1 MRKFYLILAL
11 LMSALTSS
19 AQTSYEGKMEFDIP
33 EVDITASLLPAKDH
47 DSLADALGEIEGI
60 ESVYISKAM
69 LSAISG
75 RLNNMPSMPN
85 VNAQALV
92 NKLSCI
98 QLIHA
103 EKNNMRT
110 KLKSEVK
117 GIVKKDKYDL
127 LMQVKEDS
135 NKADIYQNVG
145 PQQSA
150 VVMLVEENDGVT
162 AVVFSGKFTTEDVM
176 KMVKK

>member
-1 MRKFYLILAL
+1 MKKIMIKTILCAV
-11 LMSALTSS
+11 MALTTLNAH
-19 AQTSYEGKMEFDIP
+19 AQVKAFEKYSDMNG
-33 EVDITASLLPAKDH
+33 ITY
-47 DSLADALGEIEGI
+47 
-60 ESVYISKAM
+60 VYISKAM

-75 RLNNMPSMPN
+75 RLNKMPSMPN
-85 VNAQALV
+85 VDAQVLV
-92 NKLSCI
+92 NKLSAI

-117 GIVKKDKYDL
+117 GIVKKDKYEL
-127 LMQVKEDS
+127 LMQVKEDN
-135 NKADIYQNVG
+135 NKADIYQHIG

>member
-1 MRKFYLILAL
+1 MKKIMIKTILCTV
-11 LMSALTSS
+11 MALTCLN
-19 AQTSYEGKMEFDIP
+19 AQAQVKAFEKYSDMNG
-33 EVDITASLLPAKDH
+33 ITY
-47 DSLADALGEIEGI
+47 
-60 ESVYISKAM
+60 VYISKAM

-75 RLNNMPSMPN
+75 RLNKMPSMPN
-85 VNAQALV
+85 VDAQVLV
-92 NKLSCI
+92 NKLSAI

-103 EKNNMRT
+103 EKNDMRA
-110 KLKSEVK
+110 KLRSDVQ
-117 GIVKKDKYDL
+117 GIVKKDKYEL

-135 NKADIYQNVG
+135 NKADIYQNIG

-150 VVMLVEENDGVT
+150 VVMLVEEKDGVT

>member
-1 MRKFYLILAL
+1 MKKIMIKTILCTV
-11 LMSALTSS
+11 MALTTLN
-19 AQTSYEGKMEFDIP
+19 AQAQVKAFEKYADMNG
-33 EVDITASLLPAKDH
+33 ITY
-47 DSLADALGEIEGI
+47 
-60 ESVYISKAM
+60 VYISKAM

-117 GIVKKDKYDL
+117 GIVKKDKYEL

>member
-1 MRKFYLILAL
+1 MKKIMIKTILCAV
-11 LMSALTSS
+11 MALTTLN
-19 AQTSYEGKMEFDIP
+19 AQAQVKAFEKYADMNG
-33 EVDITASLLPAKDH
+33 ITY
-47 DSLADALGEIEGI
+47 
-60 ESVYISKAM
+60 VYISKAM

-75 RLNNMPSMPN
+75 RLSNMPSMPN

-103 EKNNMRT
+103 EKNNMCT

-117 GIVKKDKYDL
+117 GIVKKDKYEL

-135 NKADIYQNVG
+135 NKADIYQHIG